1 MQKVL
6 IQKPKRCIFVSANR
20 KTDSYEESA
29 NVREQQQKVH
39 DQIQADVKE
48 YMTNTSNSV
57 LDFALANAIKS
68 GQNNLN
74 ELCKMWKIPVDKLL
88 SKLNTSLFK
97 VDDDKIHLA

>member
-1 MQKVL
+1 MSEKNSKKFTTKSKQTL
-6 IQKPKRCIFVSANR
+6 
-20 KTDSYEESA
+20 
-29 NVREQQQKVH
+29 
-39 DQIQADVKE
+39 KE

-74 ELCKMWKIPVDKLL
+74 ELCKMWTIPVDKLL

>member
-1 MQKVL
+1 MYFFSKQKGKQTH
-6 IQKPKRCIFVSANR
+6 IRN
-20 KTDSYEESA
+20 
-29 NVREQQQKVH
+29 QQMSKNNSKKVH

-74 ELCKMWKIPVDKLL
+74 ELCKMWRIPVDKLL

-97 VDDDKIHLA
+97 VDDEKIHLA

>member
-1 MQKVL
+1 MSVNNSK
-6 IQKPKRCIFVSANR
+6 
-20 KTDSYEESA
+20 
-29 NVREQQQKVH
+29 KVH

-68 GQNNLN
+68 GQNNLYD
-74 ELCKMWKIPVDKLL
+74 LCKKWKISVYKLL
-88 SKLNTSLFK
+88 SKLNSSLFK

>member
-1 MQKVL
+1 MSENNSKKFTTKSKQTL
-6 IQKPKRCIFVSANR
+6 
-20 KTDSYEESA
+20 
-29 NVREQQQKVH
+29 
-39 DQIQADVKE
+39 KE

-74 ELCKMWKIPVDKLL
+74 ELCKMWIIPVDKLL

>member
-1 MQKVL
+1 MSENNSK
-6 IQKPKRCIFVSANR
+6 
-20 KTDSYEESA
+20 
-29 NVREQQQKVH
+29 KVH
-39 DQIQADVKE
+39 DQIQADVKG